1 MRQTHNWVPLS
12 ASERVSE
19 CLMIAP
25 DGRCVGR
32 TGAPLVDASMRQLW
46 ACGWMPRRMRLLCA
60 CALTEGAGTFA
71 PSTDGLECLGVF
83 LIASNCLRVPLI
95 ASNCLYL
102 P

>member
-1 MRQTHNWVPLS
+1 MLGPSPYEATAHNSVPLS
-12 ASERVSE
+12 ASERASE
-19 CLMIAP
+19 CLVIAP

-60 CALTEGAGTFA
+60 CALTEGTGTFA

-83 LIASNCLRVPLI
+83 LIASNCL
-95 ASNCLYL
+95 
-102 P
+102 